1 MVISTRD
8 AHAFVSD
15 MEETL
20 AGATDD
26 IETVIPLAK
35 GNRMVTQLY

>member
-1 MVISTRD
+1 MISTRG
-8 AHAFVSD
+8 AHAFFSD

-26 IETVIPLAK
+26 IETVIAVAK
-35 GNRMVTQLY
+35 RNRMVSPLF

>member
-1 MVISTRD
+1 VISTR
-8 AHAFVSD
+8 AARAFFSD

-26 IETVIPLAK
+26 IETVIAVAK
-35 GNRMVTQLY
+35 LNRMVSPLF

>member
-1 MVISTRD
+1 
-8 AHAFVSD
+8 

-26 IETVIPLAK
+26 IETVIAVAK
-35 GNRMVTQLY
+35 RNRMVSPLL